1 MTQEWLEPRLV
12 VVTLACI
19 LLSLLAERLEAP
31 AGLILALN
39 ITSYVAGGFFGLL
52 GSIEELR
59 HRKINVDLLMVL
71 AAVGAALVN
80 QWHEGALLLFLFSLS
95 NVLQEYA
102 IGRSRQAIK
111 SLMKL
116 YPSEA
121 KVRRDGEIVVIKV
134 DKIRVG
140 DTVLIE
146 PGERIP
152 VDGVVL
158 DGRSAVDQSPITG
171 ESMPV
176 EKAAGDKVFA
186 GTLNQQ
192 GVLDVEATQAAS
204 DTTLARII
212 KMVEEAQDA
221 KAPTERFLDT
231 FEQYYAMFIIGSV
244 LLFIFVPP
252 ALGLVSDFGSHF
264 YQAMVLMTVAS
275 PCALVIS
282 TPASFISAIASAAR
296 GGVLFKGGAY
306 LEAMAGVKAV
316 AFDKTGT
323 LTKGKPAVTDI
334 VPADGLSQDEFLR
347 IAASVEARSEHPLA
361 KAIAD
366 AARGRGL
373 ALSNVTE
380 FEAIPGRGVQAVVD
394 HQVVN
399 LGSPSYLLQN
409 GSFPPALAEARD
421 RLEAEGKTVMLA
433 QRGGQWLGL
442 IAMADQIRPE
452 AKAIIDQLHAVGVE
466 RVAMLTGDNPLV
478 AKNIAAQLGIDT
490 VYAGLMPEDKVTAL
504 KEIESTVGPV
514 AMVGDGVN
522 DAPALAAASV
532 GIAMGAAG
540 TDVALETAD
549 LVLMGDRLELIPYAI
564 NLSKKARRVVW
575 ENIAFALLVIATLI
589 VSAFAIHLP
598 LPLGVLGHEG
608 STVIVVMNG
617 LIQLLLW
624 PEVLRRRA
632 ARKAA

>member
-1 MTQEWLEPRLV
+1 
-12 VVTLACI
+12 
-19 LLSLLAERLEAP
+19 
-31 AGLILALN
+31 
-39 ITSYVAGGFFGLL
+39 
-52 GSIEELR
+52 
-59 HRKINVDLLMVL
+59 
-71 AAVGAALVN
+71 
-80 QWHEGALLLFLFSLS
+80 
-95 NVLQEYA
+95 
-102 IGRSRQAIK
+102 
-111 SLMKL
+111 
-116 YPSEA
+116 
-121 KVRRDGEIVVIKV
+121 
-134 DKIRVG
+134 
-140 DTVLIE
+140 
-146 PGERIP
+146 
-152 VDGVVL
+152 
-158 DGRSAVDQSPITG
+158 
-171 ESMPV
+171 
-176 EKAAGDKVFA
+176 
-186 GTLNQQ
+186 
-192 GVLDVEATQAAS
+192 
-204 DTTLARII
+204 
-212 KMVEEAQDA
+212 
-221 KAPTERFLDT
+221 
-231 FEQYYAMFIIGSV
+231 MFIIGSV

-252 ALGLVSDFGSHF
+252 ALGLVPDFGKHF

-334 VPADGLSQDEFLR
+334 VPANGLSQDEFLR

-366 AARGRGL
+366 AAHGRGL

-394 HQVVN
+394 HQVIN

-409 GSFPPALAEARD
+409 GNFPPALAEARD

-433 QRGGQWLGL
+433 QRGGEWLGL

-452 AKAIIDQLHAVGVE
+452 AKAIIDQLHTVGVE

-478 AKNIAAQLGIDT
+478 AKNIAAQLGIDA

-589 VSAFAIHLP
+589 ISAFAIHLP

-632 ARKAA
+632 AGLPGRPTPQNR